1 MFYLESLSFI
11 KMPFPLTRVRLVDTY
26 LRVLNMPL
34 KQSKNMV
41 LLKEA
46 GWHLEGYCVV
56 IHGVGTAMTRFHKD
70 RIHAH

>member
-11 KMPFPLTRVRLVDTY
+11 KMPFPLTRVRL
-26 LRVLNMPL
+26 LNMPL